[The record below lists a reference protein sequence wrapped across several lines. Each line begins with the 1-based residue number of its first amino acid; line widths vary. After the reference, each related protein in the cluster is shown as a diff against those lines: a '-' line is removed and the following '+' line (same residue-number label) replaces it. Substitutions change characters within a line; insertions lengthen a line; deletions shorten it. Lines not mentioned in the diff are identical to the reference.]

1 MHVQAYKC
9 SQDKSSSWLDM
20 YGCSV
25 LSLSLQSLICKM
37 YQALPL
43 LSWESLRTR
52 IGVILHDGVLM
63 LTSAVSYMCAD
74 MVIITETCEHT
85 VHSST
90 KLSLH

>member
-1 MHVQAYKC
+1 MAVVCYLCLC
-9 SQDKSSSWLDM
+9 SPRYD
-20 YGCSV
+20 YRG
-25 LSLSLQSLICKM
+25 KM

-52 IGVILHDGVLM
+52 IGVILHDEVLM

-90 KLSLH
+90 IP